1 MYKIYTKLWHWR
13 SCPAI
18 QFLRIMKITMVL
30 MLVLFMQV
38 SASTFAQKIS
48 LNARKATLQSVL
60 NKISAQTSINYL
72 IDNDLLHKAKPVE
85 LVVRNQELAL
95 VLSALFADQPFDYHL
110 DGNTIEV
117 KPKTGLSAALGKL
130 LFYLKTIDV
139 NGQVINPDGQ
149 PLQGATV
156 RTKNGRETKTDKN
169 GRFFFSNIEESTELE
184 ISYVGYNT
192 LTLKVAEKLGTI
204 QLQLS
209 DARLDEVTVQA
220 YGKGSRR
227 LATSNI
233 SGISGDELVKQPVS
247 DPMQALIGRIP
258 GMVVSQSTGVPGAR
272 LNIQIRGRANFDRS
286 LSSDQPLF
294 VLDGV
299 PMAAANDKV
308 NQVSGPFGATALDG
322 LSALSGLNLADIE
335 SIDVL
340 KDADATAIYG
350 SRGANGV
357 ILISTRKGKAG
368 KMRMDATLYSGI
380 SEAAYLPKMLNTEQY
395 IAMRNEAF
403 DNDKMT
409 KTNSNAYDLLLWD
422 TNRYTNF
429 AELLIGNTARTND
442 AQLSFTGGNK
452 STRYRI
458 NGGYH
463 KEGTIWYG
471 DMGTERVSMSF
482 NIGTRSENEKFSMD
496 FSGNYIAS
504 KNNLLAV
511 DLASYTLLPPNFRLY
526 DEKGDLAW
534 NEGGLYI
541 QKDNPLAIFKQ
552 KYLARLG
559 NLGASAVLSYT
570 PIKSLVLRST
580 FGYSLTQMDEKKLIP
595 MAAQNPRTNNL
606 SGQAH
611 FGNNQLKN
619 WIIEPQLEYT
629 SMIRDGK
636 WGKLN
641 VLLGAT
647 YNKRYTEGDVTSA
660 TGYTS
665 DEMLGSLKG
674 APTTGITVANTL
686 TQYNYQAFFGRIN
699 YNWENRYIVNFTGRR
714 DGSSRFGPKF
724 RFSNF
729 AAFGAAWIFSEEVQL
744 KENKVLSYGKLR
756 LSYGAT
762 GNDQIGEYAYLDAW
776 APAGNYADSATLY
789 PAKLYNPNLHWERNT
804 KTEIGL
810 ELGFLKDRILFT
822 ASAYQNIS
830 SEPLVSYLLPRM
842 TGFVT
847 ITQNMAGVKIRNRGL
862 EFTLTTQNINK
873 AFNWKTD
880 FNISIPENRLIR
892 FPDLEK
898 SSYARSYTLGESL
911 NRIYQAQYTGVD
923 PVTGLYTVRDVNG
936 DNRQNSANDY
946 ALAGTIDP
954 KFFGGMNNSFS
965 YKRFSLSFFLQ
976 FNSQTGRDWRVANT
990 SYPPGTIYNVP
1001 KLALKRWQKE
1011 GDITDVQKFTTN
1023 SGTVTATSGF
1033 YAMNFSNRAYTNITY
1048 LRLRN
1053 VAFSYVIPT
1062 KIVKGFSI
1070 QVMAQNL
1077 LTITNYKGADPETQS
1092 YLRMPPLRTITAGL
1106 QLTL

>member
-1 MYKIYTKLWHWR
+1 
-13 SCPAI
+13 
-18 QFLRIMKITMVL
+18 MKITMVL

-48 LNARKATLQSVL
+48 LNVRKTTLQNVL
-60 NKISAQTSINYL
+60 NTIRSQADINYL
-72 IDNDLLHKAKPVE
+72 IDNELLHKAKPVS
-85 LVVRNQELAL
+85 LVVHKQELTS
-95 VLSALFADQPFDYHL
+95 VLAALFAAQPFDYRL
-110 DGNTIEV
+110 DGNTLEI
-117 KPKTGLSAALGKL
+117 KAKNGFSDALGKL
-130 LFYLKTIDV
+130 LSYFKTIDV
-139 NGQVINPDGQ
+139 NGQVVNPDGQ

-156 RTKNGRETKTDKN
+156 KAKNGSETKTDKN
-169 GRFFFSNIEESTELE
+169 GRFFFSNIEEGTEME
-184 ISYVGYNT
+184 ISYVGYQT
-192 LTLKVAEKLGTI
+192 LSIKATEKTGII

-233 SGISGDELVKQPVS
+233 SSIDGDDLIKQPVS
-247 DPMQALIGRIP
+247 DLGQALIGRIP

-272 LNIQIRGRANFDRS
+272 LNIQIRGRANFDKL
-286 LSSDQPLF
+286 LSSDQPLI
-294 VLDGV
+294 VIDGV

-308 NQVSGPFGATALDG
+308 NLISGPFGATALDG
-322 LSALSGLNLADIE
+322 LSALSGINPADIE
-335 SIDVL
+335 SIAVL

-357 ILISTRKGKAG
+357 LLITTRKGKPG

-380 SEAAYLPKMLNTEQY
+380 SEAAYLPKMLNTEQF

-403 DNDKMT
+403 ANDKIA

-429 AELLIGNTARTND
+429 AELLIGNTAHTND
-442 AQLSFTGGNK
+442 AQLGFSGGNK
-452 STRYRI
+452 NSRYRI

-463 KEGTIWYG
+463 KEGTVWYG
-471 DMGTERVSMSF
+471 NTGAERASMSV
-482 NIGTRSENEKFSMD
+482 NIITSSENEKFSIG
-496 FSGNYIAS
+496 FTGNYIAS

-511 DLASYTLLPPNFRLY
+511 DLATYTLLPPNFRLY

-552 KYLARLG
+552 KYLARMGHL
-559 NLGASAVLSYT
+559 NANTVLSYT
-570 PIKSLVLRST
+570 PLKGLVIKST
-580 FGYSLTQMDEKKLIP
+580 FGYNLTQLDEKKFIP
-595 MAAQNPRTNNL
+595 IAAQNPRTNNL
-606 SGQAH
+606 SGQAY
-611 FGNNQLKN
+611 FGNNQLKD
-619 WIIEPQLEYT
+619 WIVEPQLEYT
-629 SMIRDGK
+629 SPIKDGK

-665 DEMLGSLKG
+665 DEMLGTLKG
-674 APTTGITVANTL
+674 APSTGITVANTL
-686 TQYNYQAFFGRIN
+686 TQYNYQAFFGRVN
-699 YNWENRYIVNFTGRR
+699 YNWENKYIVNFTGRR
-714 DGSSRFGPKF
+714 DGSSRFGPEF

-729 AAFGAAWIFSEEVQL
+729 AAFGAAWIFSEEALL
-744 KENKVLSYGKLR
+744 KKSKVLSYGKLR
-756 LSYGAT
+756 ASYGAT

-776 APAGNYADSATLY
+776 APAGNYADSSAIY
-789 PAKLYNPNLHWERNT
+789 PSKLYNPNLHWESNT

-847 ITQNMAGVKIRNRGL
+847 ITQNLAGVKVRNRGL
-862 EFTLTTQNINK
+862 EFTLITQNVNK
-873 AFNWKTD
+873 AFNWKTE
-880 FNISIPENRLIR
+880 FNISIPQNQLVR

-898 SSYARSYTLGESL
+898 SSYARAYTLGESL
-911 NRIYQAQYTGVD
+911 NRIYQAQFSGVD
-923 PVTGLYTVRDVNG
+923 PVTGLYTVKDVNG

-946 ALAGTIDP
+946 ALAGTLDP
-954 KFFGGMNNSFS
+954 KFFGGLNNTLS
-965 YKRFSLSFFLQ
+965 YKGFSLSFFLQ

-1001 KLALKRWQKE
+1001 TLALNRWQKE
-1011 GDITDVQKFTTN
+1011 GDFTDVQKFTTN

-1033 YAMNFSNRAYTNITY
+1033 YSMTFSNRAYTDISY
-1048 LRLRN
+1048 LRLKN
-1053 VAFSYVIPT
+1053 VFFSYAIPT
-1062 KIVKGFSI
+1062 KIVKNFTI

>member
-1 MYKIYTKLWHWR
+1 MYKIYTKLWYWR
-13 SCPAI
+13 SCHAM
-18 QFLRIMKITMVL
+18 QFLRIMKITAVIIL
-30 MLVLFMQV
+30 AFFMQV
-38 SASTFAQKIS
+38 NASTFAQKIS
-48 LNARKATLQSVL
+48 LDARKATLQNVL
-60 NKISAQTSINYL
+60 NNIRSQADINYL
-72 IDNDLLHKAKPVE
+72 IDNELLYKAKPVN
-85 LVVRNQELAL
+85 LTVRNQELAS
-95 VLSALFADQPFDYHL
+95 VLALLFAGQPLEYRL
-110 DGNTIEV
+110 DGNTLEIKAKNGFSDAV
-117 KPKTGLSAALGKL
+117 GKL
-130 LFYLKTIDV
+130 LSYFKTIDV
-139 NGQVINPDGQ
+139 NGQVIDPDSQ

-156 RTKNGRETKTDKN
+156 RAKNGRETKTDKN
-169 GRFFFSNIEESTELE
+169 GRFFFSNIEEGAELE
-184 ISYVGYNT
+184 ISYVGYKT
-192 LTLKVAEKLGTI
+192 FTVKATEKTVTI

-233 SGISGDELVKQPVS
+233 SGVSGDELIKQPVS

-299 PMAAANDKV
+299 PIAAANDKV

-357 ILISTRKGKAG
+357 ILITTRKGKAG

-380 SEAAYLPKMLNTEQY
+380 SEAAYLPKMLNTEQF

-403 DNDKMT
+403 DNDKIT

-422 TNRYTNF
+422 NNRYTNF
-429 AELLIGNTARTND
+429 SKILIGNTAHTND
-442 AQLSFTGGNK
+442 AQLGFTGGSKN
-452 STRYRI
+452 SQYRI

-463 KEGTIWYG
+463 KEGTVWYG
-471 DMGTERVSMSF
+471 NTGAERASMSV
-482 NIGTRSENEKFSMD
+482 NIITQNDNQKFSMA
-496 FSGNYIAS
+496 FTGNYVAS
-504 KNNLLAV
+504 KNNLLAI

-559 NLGASAVLSYT
+559 NLNANTVLNYT

-595 MAAQNPRTNNL
+595 IAAQNPRSNNL
-606 SGQAH
+606 SGQAY

-629 SMIRDGK
+629 STIKNGK

-647 YNKRYTEGDVTSA
+647 YNKRYTEGDVTNA

-665 DEMLGSLKG
+665 DEMLGTLKG
-674 APTTGITVANTL
+674 APSTGITVANTL
-686 TQYNYQAFFGRIN
+686 TQYNYQAFFGRVN
-699 YNWENRYIVNFTGRR
+699 YNWQDKYIVNFTGRR
-714 DGSSRFGPKF
+714 DGSSRFGPEF

-729 AAFGAAWIFSEEVQL
+729 AAFGAAWIFSEEALL
-744 KENKVLSYGKLR
+744 KKNRVLSYGKLR

-776 APAGNYADSATLY
+776 APAGIYADSATLY

-830 SEPLVSYLLPRM
+830 SEPLVSYLLPRI

-847 ITQNMAGVKIRNRGL
+847 ITQNMAGVKVRNRGL
-862 EFTLTTQNINK
+862 EFTLITQNINK
-873 AFNWKTD
+873 AFNWRTD
-880 FNISIPENRLIR
+880 FNISIPENRLVR

-911 NRIYQAQYTGVD
+911 NRIYQAQYSGVD
-923 PVTGLYTVRDVNG
+923 PVTGLYTVKDVNG
-936 DNRQNSANDY
+936 DNRQNSAYDY
-946 ALAGTIDP
+946 ALAGTLDP

-965 YKRFSLSFFLQ
+965 YKGFSMSFFLQ
-976 FNSQTGRDWRVANT
+976 FNSQLGRDWRAANS

-1001 KLALKRWQKE
+1001 TLALNRWQKE
-1011 GDITDVQKFTTN
+1011 GDVTDVQKFTTN
-1023 SGTVTATSGF
+1023 SGTVTAISGF
-1033 YAMNFSNRAYTNITY
+1033 YSMTFSNRAYTDITY
-1048 LRLRN
+1048 LRLKN
-1053 VAFSYVIPT
+1053 VAFSYTIPT
-1062 KIVKGFSI
+1062 KIVKSFTI

-1106 QLTL
+1106 QLKL